1 MCMRYKPIEIDM
13 TEEVKGKGRETAR
26 SYLRSYQ
33 TPIAPSTL
41 PTQYFLCPKNGK
53 DLLLEE
59 ILCCITYIIGKLRKL
74 REYMK
79 LGLGVCQ
86 GKIAETFPF

>member
-26 SYLRSYQ
+26 SCLRSYQ

-41 PTQYFLCPKNGK
+41 STNTPYALKLLNSGVMFLRVLSKNI
-53 DLLLEE
+53 EP
-59 ILCCITYIIGKLRKL
+59 IYS
-74 REYMK
+74 
-79 LGLGVCQ
+79 
-86 GKIAETFPF
+86 

>member
-26 SYLRSYQ
+26 SCLRSYE

-41 PTQYFLCPKNGK
+41 PTKYFLCPKNIEFRNNVLK
-53 DLLLEE
+53 S
-59 ILCCITYIIGKLRKL
+59 
-74 REYMK
+74 
-79 LGLGVCQ
+79 
-86 GKIAETFPF
+86 PF